1 MLVEMLRFR
10 ARLHALLPSCRRF
23 LALHARLLGGQAGHR
38 QGDGAAVGVQDH
50 MSLPPPGKQYN
61 ENESSRADIFKE
73 IDILIALKHDNIVFM
88 KGAASVAAGPEAL
101 HAGLECGAARRADL
115 PTCRPAV
122 TLMPLPAHRVL

>member
-1 MLVEMLRFR
+1 MPGFSVVK
-10 ARLHALLPSCRRF
+10 
-23 LALHARLLGGQAGHR
+23 LATDKETGQQWACKI
-38 QGDGAAVGVQDH
+38 

-101 HAGLECGAARRADL
+101 HAGLESGAARRADL